1 MLVALICGTA
11 AYAMPGDMGNISG
24 DMSSGSVDT
33 SVDMGSGSVDMSV
46 DMGSGAVEDRFFWG
60 NDDHDEE
67 GRLLSSLNGY
77 LLCFII
83 PEP

>member
-33 SVDMGSGSVDMSV
+33 SV